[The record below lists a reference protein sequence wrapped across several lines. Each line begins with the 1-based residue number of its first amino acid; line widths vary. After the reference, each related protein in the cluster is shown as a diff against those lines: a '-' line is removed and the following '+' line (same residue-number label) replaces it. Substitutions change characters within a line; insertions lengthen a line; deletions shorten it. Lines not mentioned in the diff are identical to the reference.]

1 MAIRSIRTEED
12 EILRKIS
19 KEVKEITP
27 RTSILIKDMIDTMYD
42 MNGVGLAAVQV
53 GILKRI
59 FVVDIQDGNG
69 YKVFVNP
76 EIAENS
82 GSQLGAEGCL
92 SLPGVQ
98 GEVERYEKII
108 IKAQDE
114 NGEKFELEAEGF
126 LARAIQH
133 EYDHLNGILFID
145 HVKEEN

>member
-12 EILRKIS
+12 EILGKIS